1 MRTKLLGLLA
11 LYLGVSVLLTGCWN
25 SRELNDLAIVSGI
38 GMDKLEDEEGYRV
51 TFQIINPSSSA
62 PTTGAASNRPPVMV
76 ITEKDT
82 TVFGALRKAS
92 RRTTRQLFF
101 AHTQLLIIGEPLAR
115 SGVDHIF
122 DIFERSHELRLNTTV
137 LIAKN
142 SDAASLLK
150 LLTALESLPSTGLVK
165 KTQNT
170 ARVWGENRK
179 VGVFEII
186 NGITSEGDFTINGI
200 QIIGNAEEGMKKSS
214 LEQTDPKAGSY
225 MSGLGVFKKGKLISW
240 LNGPESRGT
249 QWLLNKLEET
259 NLNIDSTDR
268 KEDISVNI
276 IYSKTAVKIDVRDGK
291 AVFHIHIREEGSIN
305 EAGSFVDLSKE
316 EELEKLK
323 KELAEQTASEVK
335 MALKAAQERK
345 ADIFNFGNEL
355 KRTHPELWKTVKKD
369 WDSVFAEGE
378 LDLQVDAY
386 IRGTGMRLKPY
397 FPEKKSNERP

>member
-11 LYLGVSVLLTGCWN
+11 LYLGVSVLLTSCWN

-38 GMDKLEDEEGYRV
+38 GMDKLDGEEGYRV

-62 PTTGAASNRPPVMV
+62 PTTGAAGNRPPVLV
-76 ITEKDT
+76 ISETDRT
-82 TVFGALRKAS
+82 IFGALRKAS
-92 RRTTRQLFF
+92 RRATRQLFF

-122 DIFERSHELRLNTTV
+122 DIFERSHELRLNTAV

-142 SDAASLLK
+142 SDAASVLK

-170 ARVWGENRK
+170 SRVWGENRK

-186 NGITSEGDFTINGI
+186 NGITGEGDFTINGI
-200 QIIGNAEEGMKKSS
+200 QIVGNAEEGMKKSS

-225 MSGLGVFKKGKLISW
+225 MTGLGVFKNGKLISW

-259 NLNIDSTDR
+259 NLNIDSSDR

-323 KELAEQTASEVK
+323 KELAEQTASDVK
-335 MALKAAQERK
+335 MALKAAQEK
-345 ADIFNFGNEL
+345 KSDIFNFGNEL
-355 KRTHPELWKTVKKD
+355 KRTQPKLWKTVEKD
-369 WDSVFAEGE
+369 WISVFAEGE

-397 FPEKKSNERP
+397 IPEKKRD

>member
-38 GMDKLEDEEGYRV
+38 GMDKLDDEDGYRV
-51 TFQIINPSSSA
+51 TFQIINPTSSA
-62 PTTGAASNRPPVMV
+62 PSTGASSSQPPVMV
-76 ITEKDT
+76 ISSTDRT
-82 TVFGALRKAS
+82 IFGALRKAS
-92 RRTTRQLFF
+92 RRMTRQLFF
-101 AHTQLLIIGEPLAR
+101 AHTQLMIVGEPLAR
-115 SGVDHIF
+115 SGINNLF

-142 SDAASLLK
+142 SDAASVLK
-150 LLTALESLPSTGLVK
+150 LLTALETQPSTGLVK

-170 ARVWGENRK
+170 SRVWGENRRI
-179 VGVFEII
+179 GVFEVI
-186 NGITSEGDFTINGI
+186 NGITGEGDFTINGI
-200 QIIGNAEEGMKKSS
+200 QIIGSAEEGKKKSS
-214 LEQTDPKAGSY
+214 LEQTEAPAGSI
-225 MSGLGVFKKGKLISW
+225 MSGLGVFKNGKLISW

-249 QWLLNKLEET
+249 QWLLDKLEET
-259 NLNIDSTDR
+259 SVNIDSLDR
-268 KEDISVNI
+268 NKDISVNVF
-276 IYSKTAVKIDVRDGK
+276 YSKTSVKVDLQEGK
-291 AVFHIHIREEGSIN
+291 PVFHIHIREEGSIN

-335 MALKAAQERK
+335 MALKAAQEKRS
-345 ADIFNFGNEL
+345 DIFNFGNEL

-369 WDSVFAEGE
+369 WNSVFAEGE

-397 FPEKKSNERP
+397 FPVEKRE

>member
-1 MRTKLLGLLA
+1 MRTKLLGLFA

-38 GMDKLEDEEGYRV
+38 GIDKVDDKEGYRV

-62 PTTGAASNRPPVMV
+62 PTTGAASGRPPVMV
-76 ITEKDT
+76 ISATDR

-92 RRTTRQLFF
+92 RRMTRQLFF
-101 AHTQLLIIGEPLAR
+101 AHTQLVIIGEPLAR
-115 SGVDHIF
+115 SGVDNIF
-122 DIFERSHELRLNTTV
+122 DIFERSHELRLNSAV

-142 SDAASLLK
+142 SDAASVLK
-150 LLTALESLPSTGLVK
+150 LLTALESLPSTGLIK

-170 ARVWGENRK
+170 SRVWGENRE
-179 VGVFEII
+179 VDVFEVI
-186 NGITSEGDFTINGI
+186 NGITGEGDFTINGI
-200 QIIGNAEEGMKKSS
+200 QIVGSAEEGKKKSS
-214 LEQTDPKAGSY
+214 LEQTEAPAGSL
-225 MSGLGVFKKGKLISW
+225 MSGLGVFKNGKLISW
-240 LNGPESRGT
+240 LNGPESKGT
-249 QWLLNKLEET
+249 QWLLDKLEET
-259 NLNIDSTDR
+259 NVNIDSSDGE
-268 KEDISVNI
+268 EDISVNI
-276 IYSKTAVKIDVRDGK
+276 FYSKTAVKIDLREGK
-291 AVFHIHIREEGSIN
+291 PVFHIHIREEGSIN

-335 MALKAAQERK
+335 LALKAAQERK

-355 KRTHPELWKTVKKD
+355 KRTHPELWKTVRKD

-397 FPEKKSNERP
+397 IPAEQKE

>member
-1 MRTKLLGLLA
+1 MRTKLIGLLT

-38 GMDKLEDEEGYRV
+38 GMDKLDDEDGYRV
-51 TFQIINPSSSA
+51 TFQIINPTSSA
-62 PTTGAASNRPPVMV
+62 PSTGASSSQPPVMV
-76 ITEKDT
+76 ISSTDRT
-82 TVFGALRKAS
+82 IFGALRKAS
-92 RRTTRQLFF
+92 RRMTRQLFF
-101 AHTQLLIIGEPLAR
+101 AHTQLMIVGEPLAR
-115 SGVDHIF
+115 SGINNLF

-142 SDAASLLK
+142 SDAASVLK
-150 LLTALESLPSTGLVK
+150 LLTALETQPSTGLVK

-170 ARVWGENRK
+170 SRVWGENRRI
-179 VGVFEII
+179 GVFEVI
-186 NGITSEGDFTINGI
+186 NGITGEGDFTINGI
-200 QIIGNAEEGMKKSS
+200 QIIGSAEEGKKKSS
-214 LEQTDPKAGSY
+214 LEQTEAPAGSI
-225 MSGLGVFKKGKLISW
+225 MSGLGVFKNGKLISW

-249 QWLLNKLEET
+249 QWLLDKLEET
-259 NLNIDSTDR
+259 SVNIDSLDR
-268 KEDISVNI
+268 NKDISVNVF
-276 IYSKTAVKIDVRDGK
+276 YSKTSVKVDLQEGK
-291 AVFHIHIREEGSIN
+291 PVFHIHIREEGSIN

-335 MALKAAQERK
+335 MALKAAQEKRS
-345 ADIFNFGNEL
+345 DIFNFGNEL

-369 WDSVFAEGE
+369 WNSVFAEGE

-397 FPEKKSNERP
+397 FPVEKRE

>member
-38 GMDKLEDEEGYRV
+38 GMDKLDDEEGYRV

-76 ITEKDT
+76 VTEKDT

-142 SDAASLLK
+142 SDASSVLK

-179 VGVFEII
+179 IGVFEII

-214 LEQTDPKAGSY
+214 LEQTEPLAGSY

-259 NLNIDSTDR
+259 NVNIDASDR

-276 IYSKTAVKIDVRDGK
+276 FYSKTAVKVDLREGK
-291 AVFHIHIREEGSIN
+291 PVFHIHIREEGSIN
-305 EAGSFVDLSKE
+305 EADSFVDFSKE
-316 EELEKLK
+316 EELGKLK

-335 MALKAAQERK
+335 MALKAAQEKK

-355 KRTHPELWKTVKKD
+355 KRTHPELWKTVNKE

-397 FPEKKSNERP
+397 IPAEKRE